1 MSGPDRSRRPGGAK
15 PPAPAPTPPPDPWSF
30 RRADGTVATGWTL
43 MPLRLFLGVTFT
55 YAGLQKLANPAF
67 FRDASP
73 VSIHTQLVGAQRSS
87 PIHALL
93 GPLVHVAPAVGALIA
108 LGELAIGLGTLV
120 GLWSRLAAAA
130 GMVLSLGLFLT
141 VSFHASPYFTGSDI
155 VFLFAWTPQ
164 LLVGAAGAPA
174 LDTWFADRRAAA
186 AAARGRGGTRRGEV
200 SRREVVSK
208 GAVTGILAGVV
219 VVLGGAVAG
228 IGRAFGGTT
237 TATGP
242 TIGGGGAAAG
252 ATTTT
257 GAGATTT
264 TAAGATTTTGA
275 PQPAGK
281 RLGPASDVPVGGSA
295 TFTDPASG
303 NPGLVIQQTAGQFVA
318 FDAVC
323 PHAGCTV
330 GYAKAAKVIACPCH
344 GSEFDAQ
351 TGAVLQGPA
360 ASGLGTIKIA
370 AGSDGQ
376 LYVDG

>member
-1 MSGPDRSRRPGGAK
+1 MSGPDRSRGKNEATP
-15 PPAPAPTPPPDPWSF
+15 PTPGPDPWAF
-30 RRADGTVATGWTL
+30 RRPDGTVAPGWAL

-67 FRDASP
+67 FRSASP

-93 GPLVHVAPAVGALIA
+93 GPLVHVAPAVGAVI
-108 LGELAIGLGTLV
+108 AIGEVAIGIGTLV
-120 GLWSRLAAAA
+120 GLWSRVAAAA
-130 GMVLSLGLFLT
+130 GMALSLGLFLT
-141 VSFHASPYFTGSDI
+141 ISFHASPYFTGSDI
-155 VFLFAWTPQ
+155 VFLFAWTP
-164 LLVGAAGAPA
+164 LLLAGAAGAPA
-174 LDTWFADRRAAA
+174 LDTWFADRPGPATATG
-186 AAARGRGGTRRGEV
+186 ARSGAV
-200 SRREVVSK
+200 SRRDVVSK

-237 TATGP
+237 TTSGP
-242 TIGGGGAAAG
+242 SIGGGGGG

-257 GAGATTT
+257 TAGGATSTTSGAAASTT
-264 TAAGATTTTGA
+264 TSTA

-295 TFTDPASG
+295 SFTDPASG
-303 NPGLVIQQTAGQFVA
+303 DPGLVIQQTAGQFVA

-330 GYAKAAKVIACPCH
+330 AYAKAAKVIACPCH

-360 ASGLGTIKIA
+360 SRALGTIKIA
-370 AGSDGQ
+370 AGSDGD